1 MLVFFNTGFNFVAC
15 RKLISDHCPV
25 LYLASV
31 PFFVKLGNSEIEQF
45 EQCIFIWKSPFFG
58 DLAKARID
66 AFNRICCV
74 HNFSNSTSVIEKL
87 LYMIEISFPNINC
100 SQVLRSLLT
109 ELLKGFSRGC
119 KARCSVH
126 FLYALCEFFVVLA
139 WHIFN

>member
-1 MLVFFNTGFNFVAC
+1 MLVFFNTGFNFVVC
-15 RKLISDHCPV
+15 RELISDHSPV
-25 LYLASV
+25 LDLASV

-45 EQCIFIWKSPFFG
+45 EQCIFVWKSTFFG

-87 LYMIEISFPNINC
+87 LYMVEISLPYIYC
-100 SQVLRSLLT
+100 SRVLRPLLT

-119 KARCSVH
+119 TARCSVH